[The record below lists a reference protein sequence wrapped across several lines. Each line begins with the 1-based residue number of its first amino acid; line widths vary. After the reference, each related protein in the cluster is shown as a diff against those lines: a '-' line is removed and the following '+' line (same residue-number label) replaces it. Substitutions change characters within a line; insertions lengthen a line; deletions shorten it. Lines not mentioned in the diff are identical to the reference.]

1 MMFPMILAA
10 LENDEDRA
18 LMEELYLRHH
28 RLMYAQ
34 ALRVLNDSHAAEDAV
49 SSALEALI
57 RKIPLLR
64 DMDGNKR
71 KAYIVIT
78 VRHAAIDIYRRHS
91 RETVTEDEFLEQI
104 PSDSR
109 VEDRLLESAGVEEI
123 RDAIRRLGDRDRDI
137 LMMRYFRE
145 MSDREI
151 GRELELR
158 PTAVRVRISRA
169 RKHLVMLLQGR
180 EAER

>member
-1 MMFPMILAA
+1 MLPMILAA

-57 RKIPLLR
+57 RKISLLR

-109 VEDRLLESAGVEEI
+109 VEDRLLESAGVDTVEKLCAMTMHDLGKVKGIGGVGVVEI
-123 RDAIRRLGDRDRDI
+123 
-137 LMMRYFRE
+137 MRAL
-145 MSDREI
+145 SEI
-151 GRELELR
+151 GMKLR
-158 PTAVRVRISRA
+158 
-169 RKHLVMLLQGR
+169 L
-180 EAER
+180 